1 MNGNDKGALPLD
13 DLYREVLL
21 DHYRRPRGRQPLTR
35 PGLTVEGFNPS
46 CGDQLQLGLA
56 LAGDTVE
63 EAHVD
68 SHGCS
73 ISVASGS
80 IMAEMIRGRSRA
92 EIARLI
98 AGFKGLM
105 QGRPVDPQVDL
116 GDLEA
121 LEGVRKFPLRV
132 KCALLPWT
140 TLEEALAGPGA
151 DVAEVADA
159 ADAADVADVADVS
172 DVADVAAE
180 QPVREQPVPE
190 RPAAE
195 RSGPERPDAASPA
208 PARPGPER
216 RAPER

>member
-151 DVAEVADA
+151 DVADAANA
-159 ADAADVADVADVS
+159 ADAA